1 VPVAQHRDATFVA
14 TTAASPCP
22 LEEGE
27 RGCLPTTIC
36 FFFFSSNFAFSSF
49 IFFESNS
56 MEMGF

>member
-1 VPVAQHRDATFVA
+1 MPVAQHRDATFVA

-36 FFFFSSNFAFSSF
+36 FFFFFEFCLF
-49 IFFESNS
+49 FPFFFESNS